1 MTARRLIAA
10 AIGLAGTAALLA
22 ACEPSPKDQFVQW
35 CKKYDSSATR
45 CECIGK
51 KVSEDLTKE
60 QFAKLMAAAKADTN
74 PSGSFSDFMGVVTSA
89 IGDGR
94 AAVSLTAAAM
104 TCQ

>member
-1 MTARRLIAA
+1 MTVHRLIAA
-10 AIGLAGTAALLA
+10 AIGLAGSAVVLA
-22 ACEPSPKDQFVQW
+22 ACEPSPKDEFVQW
-35 CKKYDSSATR
+35 CKKYDASPAR

-60 QFAKLMAAAKADTN
+60 QFAKLMTAAKADTN

-94 AAVSLTAAAM
+94 AAISLTAAAM